1 MFYRKS
7 IKWLT
12 KMDYIRKTLII
23 QDRETGKMTYEYR
36 VPKNVS
42 MTILL
47 LLLFQNIL
55 KYLKLNLYMNLIIM
69 MEMDFIKN
77 SLIKVSSFILF
88 FIFTTFIIISKM
100 NLKKNRKFSN
110 KYFEISD

>member
-1 MFYRKS
+1 
-7 IKWLT
+7 
-12 KMDYIRKTLII
+12 
-23 QDRETGKMTYEYR
+23 
-36 VPKNVS
+36 
-42 MTILL
+42 
-47 LLLFQNIL
+47 
-55 KYLKLNLYMNLIIM
+55 MNLIIM

-77 SLIKVSSFILF
+77 SFIKVSSFILF

>member
-42 MTILL
+42 M
-47 LLLFQNIL
+47 
-55 KYLKLNLYMNLIIM
+55 
-69 MEMDFIKN
+69 
-77 SLIKVSSFILF
+77 
-88 FIFTTFIIISKM
+88 IFCFYC
-100 NLKKNRKFSN
+100 
-110 KYFEISD
+110 YFKTY